1 MGRAIGMVE
10 LSSIARGIETSD
22 SMLKAA
28 QVELLRSVTV
38 CPGKYMVIVGGDTG
52 AVRASL
58 EAGKAAGGE
67 FVVDT
72 LLIPSVHEQVFPAIS
87 GTVEVTDPQAVGV
100 IEYYSIASAIEA
112 ADAAAKA
119 AQITLIEVRT
129 GYAIGGKTAT
139 SQTLPRS
146 NGRYIASFIGFAPAQ
161 DPQVLALVI
170 IHDPQGIYYG
180 GTIAAPVVRELFENI
195 LPYLG
200 IEKSEDLPE
209 PSLQNP

>member
-1 MGRAIGMVE
+1 MFG
-10 LSSIARGIETSD
+10 
-22 SMLKAA
+22 
-28 QVELLRSVTV
+28 LLRVFNGTAFSDNVNFDLTGIFKFGFDLIRDISCKNCHV
-38 CPGKYMVIVGGDTG
+38 VVRNIFGASGDTG

-129 GYAIGGKTAT
+129 GYAIGGK
-139 SQTLPRS
+139 
-146 NGRYIASFIGFAPAQ
+146 GFV
-161 DPQVLALVI
+161 VLTGDVGAVR
-170 IHDPQGIYYG
+170 
-180 GTIAAPVVRELFENI
+180 AA
-195 LPYLG
+195 
-200 IEKSEDLPE
+200 IE
-209 PSLQNP
+209 QNR

>member
-129 GYAIGGKTAT
+129 GYAFGGKGFVVLTGDVGAVRAAIDAAKQVSELYVEST
-139 SQTLPRS
+139 VIPRP
-146 NGRYIASFIGFAPAQ
+146 APQ
-161 DPQVLALVI
+161 LLD
-170 IHDPQGIYYG
+170 
-180 GTIAAPVVRELFENI
+180 
-195 LPYLG
+195 
-200 IEKSEDLPE
+200 
-209 PSLQNP
+209 SLL

>member
-112 ADAAAKA
+112 ADAGGKGFVVLTGDVGAVRAAIDAAK
-119 AQITLIEVRT
+119 QVSELYVESTVI
-129 GYAIGGKTAT
+129 
-139 SQTLPRS
+139 PRP
-146 NGRYIASFIGFAPAQ
+146 APQ
-161 DPQVLALVI
+161 LL
-170 IHDPQGIYYG
+170 
-180 GTIAAPVVRELFENI
+180 E
-195 LPYLG
+195 
-200 IEKSEDLPE
+200 
-209 PSLQNP
+209 SLL